1 MPFNDQDQISLLNA
15 QVMQLYHQGQYG
27 SAVSF
32 AEQARDFAR
41 LSIGEESVG
50 YAHTVENLGEI
61 HRAMGNP
68 VSAES
73 LLKEALNI
81 KQRVLGESHLEYANT
96 LNNLA
101 GAYKTMGDYAQA
113 EALYRQS
120 IAIREECLNE
130 RAPLVASTLN
140 NLADLYREMGR
151 YHAAEPLHKRAQEI
165 FRNTLGEFHPDY
177 AVSLNNLALL
187 YKSMG
192 RYYEAEPLYE
202 KVIEIDREVLGEN
215 HPDYATDLNNLAELY
230 HYVGKYRE
238 AGLLYYQAA
247 EIRRAILGENHPDY
261 ASSLNNLAALYAAT
275 GRESQALTLL
285 EKSARI
291 DNQIIQ
297 QVFAI
302 ESESQRMAFLKTF
315 QGKQDLYISLVT
327 RYFSATSTAVKEAFT
342 LIKRRKLI
350 QVDARASK
358 QDIVL
363 GLKYPDLKSKL
374 QQLQTIRMQN
384 VENSLKGTMPP
395 EAQKDLENLKH
406 KIEQDVAEQA
416 PELDAQNAR
425 KRSEFEVISRA
436 MPANYQLLDY
446 VRYNEFDFEAVPAD
460 GRPRWRSARYV
471 AFATPNGEPEEIR
484 IFDLGEAAEID
495 RQIASSS

>member
-1 MPFNDQDQISLLNA
+1 MPLNDQDQISRLNE
-15 QVMQLYHQGQYG
+15 QVLQLYHQGQYN
-27 SAVSF
+27 SAATF
-32 AEQARDFAR
+32 AEQARDIAR

-61 HRAMGNP
+61 RRAMGNA

-101 GAYKTMGDYAQA
+101 GAYKTMGDFAQA
-113 EALYRQS
+113 EPLYKQA

-130 RAPLVASTLN
+130 RAPLVATTLN

-151 YHAAEPLHKRAQEI
+151 YHAAEPLHKRAQKI
-165 FRNTLGEFHPDY
+165 FRKTLGEFHPDY

-202 KVIEIDREVLGEN
+202 KVIEIDRHVLGEN

-238 AGLLYYQAA
+238 AGPLYFQAA
-247 EIRRAILGENHPDY
+247 EIRRIILGESHPDY

-285 EKSARI
+285 EKSANI

-297 QVFAI
+297 QVFAL
-302 ESESQRMAFLKTF
+302 ESESQRIAFLKTF
-315 QGKQDLYISLVT
+315 QGKQDLYLSLVT
-327 RYFSATSTAVKEAFT
+327 RYFSQTSAAVRHAFT

-374 QQLQTIRMQN
+374 QQLQTLRMQN
-384 VENSLKGTMPP
+384 VKGTMPP
-395 EAQKDLENLKH
+395 EAQDDLENLKH
-406 KIEQDVAEQA
+406 RMEREISEQA
-416 PELDAQNAR
+416 PELNAQNAQ
-425 KRSEFEVISRA
+425 KRTELEVISQA
-436 MPANYQLLDY
+436 MPVDFQLLDY
-446 VRYNEFDFEAVPAD
+446 VRCNEFDFEAVPAD
-460 GRPRWRSARYV
+460 GRPRWKSARYV
-471 AFATPNGEPEEIR
+471 VFATPNAEPDEIR
-484 IFDLGEAAEID
+484 IFDLGDAAEID
-495 RQIASSS
+495 RQIASRS

>member
-1 MPFNDQDQISLLNA
+1 MPLNDQDQISRLNE
-15 QVMQLYHQGQYG
+15 QVLQLYHQGQYD
-27 SAVSF
+27 SASTF
-32 AEQARDFAR
+32 AEQARDLAR
-41 LSIGEESVG
+41 MSIGEETVG

-61 HRAMGNP
+61 HRAMGNA

-73 LLKEALNI
+73 LLKEALII

-113 EALYRQS
+113 EPLYKQA

-130 RAPLVASTLN
+130 RAPLVATTLN

-151 YHAAEPLHKRAQEI
+151 YHAAEPLHKRAQKI
-165 FRNTLGEFHPDY
+165 FLNTLGEFHPDY

-202 KVIEIDREVLGEN
+202 KVIEIDRQVLGEN

-238 AGLLYYQAA
+238 AGPLYYLAA
-247 EIRRAILGENHPDY
+247 EIRRAVLGENHPDY

-302 ESESQRMAFLKTF
+302 ESESQRIAFLKTF
-315 QGKQDLYISLVT
+315 QGKQDLYVSLVT
-327 RYFSATSTAVKEAFT
+327 RYFSQTSAAVRQAFT
-342 LIKRRKLI
+342 LIKGRKLV

-363 GLKYPDLKSKL
+363 GLKYPDLKTKL
-374 QQLQTIRMQN
+374 QQLQTLRMQN
-384 VENSLKGTMPP
+384 VEGTMKGKLPP
-395 EAQKDLENLKH
+395 EAQNDLENLKH
-406 KIEQDVAEQA
+406 KMEQEIAEQA
-416 PELDAQNAR
+416 PELDAQTAR
-425 KRSEFEVISRA
+425 KHSEFEVISKA
-436 MPANYQLLDY
+436 IPMDFQLLDY

-460 GRPRWRSARYV
+460 GRPRWKPARYL
-471 AFATPNGEPEEIR
+471 AFVTPNGESEEIR
-484 IFDLGEAAEID
+484 IIDLGDAAEID
-495 RQIASSS
+495 RQISSSH